1 MLQPRHPVA
10 LSTVAVNHRILSC
23 RLLRLLLCLLLMSIR
38 YQELAGQHQKILQH
52 LNHRIE
58 KITGVFDH

>member
-1 MLQPRHPVA
+1 MLFDRNVA
-10 LSTVAVNHRILSC
+10 MALTANCVA
-23 RLLRLLLCLLLMSIR
+23 LCLLLLLPWHHR
-38 YQELAGQHQKILQH
+38 YQELAGQHKKILQH

>member
-1 MLQPRHPVA
+1 VVLLSPVA
-10 LSTVAVNHRILSC
+10 DWVWLCLW
-23 RLLRLLLCLLLMSIR
+23 LCLLLLLMSRCR

-58 KITGVFDH
+58 KITGVVDH